1 MDAIPPAVSPK
12 PPTQIL
18 IPKPGMAED
27 QKSAQDADAKYQEI
41 FYCKRRIWEKG
52 PRDPN
57 ELKPIDLRAALDET
71 LSLSNADPDMKSN
84 AYSYIV
90 FYNQQNLNSV
100 DILRLGRTCGS
111 SKLLCFVRTYT
122 AITPT
127 MHSPTPNG
135 L

>member
-1 MDAIPPAVSPK
+1 LSFLV
-12 PPTQIL
+12 TT
-18 IPKPGMAED
+18 
-27 QKSAQDADAKYQEI
+27 DAKHQEV

-71 LSLSNADPDMKSN
+71 LGLSDADPDMKSN